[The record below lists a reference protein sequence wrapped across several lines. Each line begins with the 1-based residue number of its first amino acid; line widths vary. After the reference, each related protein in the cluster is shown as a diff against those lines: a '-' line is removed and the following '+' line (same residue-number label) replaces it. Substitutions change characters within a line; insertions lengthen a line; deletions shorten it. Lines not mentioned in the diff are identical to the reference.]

1 MTRALR
7 LPCRRALFVASVAAT
22 LLLLASA
29 TCRAQPAMACRSAAG
44 ASMAASSSALADADL
59 IAADTP
65 GSDGT
70 RLFPPHGSVRI
81 DVFTR
86 APHDDNVQWRID
98 DTWGRTE
105 ASGTFAVAGGAR
117 ATSLTCTSSRAGY
130 FAFSAT
136 LASAQPA
143 PSNELPSRGTR
154 PAGIATFGIL
164 PDVSSVLPPL
174 RYTHADQHRFGG
186 QGTVYLAPG
195 QHCCG
200 GDGYRPLYTD
210 LGLAW
215 VNDNRNWY
223 VEEPKGPGQFDP
235 SKNHLAPWLANGDLL
250 RLILVDGLPGWAN
263 QTGKPTH
270 SYAPT
275 SETAL
280 RDYMAKVGAESNRV
294 RKTVFP
300 TQTHNYYQV
309 TWEPDPKGGLPWRD
323 SDENFV
329 AMYKAV
335 WEGLHATDPNAVV
348 MGPTYS
354 SVADNA
360 KYLQRYAAVGLAR
373 YLDGVAIHGYYDF
386 GNSPSHPPERYDRTP
401 SSNGV
406 VSLPVAMRELRRVMS
421 ETLKPGAKLFATET
435 GISYDPGSKYGP
447 HYPDAQ
453 VLYAQAAVVARTHLI
468 LLGEGADV
476 TFVFYAQDM
485 PQATPGY
492 GVFFEL
498 DHPQGAF
505 GATDVSPKPAALAL
519 ATLTR
524 LVDGTVTLGPLRGTP
539 PGVYAYGFA
548 RPDGRA
554 VTALWTHDNAHWNTT
569 TGFDSTYGVDWQ
581 LQVDARGRTGNVAV
595 FDMMGNPVSEPYRD
609 GMLSLKLTESPVYVV
624 SNNVAV
630 VKTNATTPAGYVA
643 R

>member
-1 MTRALR
+1 MNLAPSFGSGRPAR
-7 LPCRRALFVASVAAT
+7 VAVMPIVAV
-22 LLLLASA
+22 LLLAA
-29 TCRAQPAMACRSAAG
+29 ACACRAQP
-44 ASMAASSSALADADL
+44 SMICNPAASATAAPFGADP

-70 RLFPPHGSVRI
+70 RLFPLRERVQI
-81 DVFTR
+81 DVVTR
-86 APHDDNVQWRID
+86 TSRDDHVQWRID
-98 DTWGRTE
+98 DTWGRTQ
-105 ASGTFAVAGGAR
+105 ASGTFAIARGAR
-117 ATSLTCTSSRAGY
+117 TTSLTCTTPRAGY

-136 LASAQPA
+136 LASA
-143 PSNELPSRGTR
+143 PSTTLPSRGTR
-154 PAGIATFGIL
+154 PAGIITFGIL

-174 RYTHADQHRFGG
+174 TYSHLDQHRFGG

-223 VEEPKGPGQFDP
+223 VEEPKSRGQFDP
-235 SKNHLAPWLANGDLL
+235 SKNALAPWLANGDLL
-250 RLILVDGLPGWAN
+250 RLILVDGLPDWASR
-263 QTGKPTH
+263 TGKPTH
-270 SYAPT
+270 SYAPM
-275 SETAL
+275 SEDAL
-280 RDYMAKVGAESNRV
+280 RDYMAKVGEESNRV

-309 TWEPDPKGGLPWRD
+309 TWEPDVKGGLPWLD
-323 SDENFV
+323 TDENFV

-348 MGPTYS
+348 MGPTYA

-360 KYLQRYAAVGLAR
+360 KYLKRYGALGLGR

-386 GNSPSHPPERYDRTP
+386 GNSPSHPPERLGDTAA
-401 SSNGV
+401 SNGL
-406 VSLPVAMRELRRVMS
+406 VSLPVAMRELRKAMS

-435 GISYDPGSKYGP
+435 GISYDVGSHYGP

-453 VLYAQAAVVARTHLI
+453 VLYAQSAVLARTHLI

-505 GATDVSPKPAALAL
+505 GATDVSPKPGALAVAAL
-519 ATLTR
+519 TR
-524 LVDGTVTLGPLRGTP
+524 VIDGTATLGPLRGTP

-554 VTALWTHDNAHWNTT
+554 VTALWSHDNAHWNATS
-569 TGFDSTYGVDWQ
+569 GFDATHGVDWQ
-581 LQVDARGRTGNVAV
+581 LQVDARGHSGQVTV
-595 FDMMGNPVSEPYRD
+595 FDMMGNPSTQPYRD
-609 GMLSLKLTESPVYVV
+609 GMLELNLTESPVYVV
-624 SNNVAV
+624 SGNVAV
-630 VKTNATTPAGYVA
+630 IKANATAPAGYVA
-643 R
+643 PW

>member
-1 MTRALR
+1 MNHAPSFAAGR
-7 LPCRRALFVASVAAT
+7 PVVVAV
-22 LLLLASA
+22 LLLAASSA
-29 TCRAQPAMACRSAAG
+29 CSAQPAMACDPAPSVTAAPSG
-44 ASMAASSSALADADL
+44 SDP

-70 RLFPPHGSVRI
+70 RLFPLRQRVRI
-81 DVFTR
+81 DVVTR
-86 APHDDNVQWRID
+86 TSRDDNVQWRID
-98 DTWGRTE
+98 DTWGRTQ
-105 ASGTFAVAGGAR
+105 ASGTFAVARGAR
-117 ATSLTCTSSRAGY
+117 TTSLTCTTPLAGY
-130 FAFSAT
+130 FAFSAA
-136 LASAQPA
+136 LASA
-143 PSNELPSRGTR
+143 PSTTLPSRGTR

-164 PDVSSVLPPL
+164 PDVSSALPPL
-174 RYTHADQHRFGG
+174 TYTHVDQHRFGG

-235 SKNHLAPWLANGDLL
+235 SKNQLAPWLANGDLL
-250 RLILVDGLPGWAN
+250 RLILVDGLPGWASR
-263 QTGKPTH
+263 TGKPTH
-270 SYAPT
+270 SYVPT
-275 SETAL
+275 SEDAL
-280 RDYMAKVGAESNRV
+280 RGYMAKVGEESNRV
-294 RKTVFP
+294 RRTVFP

-309 TWEPDPKGGLPWRD
+309 TWEPDLKGGLPWLD
-323 SDENFV
+323 TDENFV

-335 WEGLHATDPNAVV
+335 WEGLHATDPDAVV

-354 SVADNA
+354 SVAGNTA
-360 KYLQRYAAVGLAR
+360 YLKRYAALGLGH

-386 GNSPSHPPERYDRTP
+386 GNSPSHPPERLGGTP
-401 SSNGV
+401 SSNGI
-406 VSLPVAMRELRRVMS
+406 VSLPVAMRELRQVMS
-421 ETLKPGAKLFATET
+421 ETLKPGAKLFVTET
-435 GISYDPGSKYGP
+435 GISYDVGSHYGP

-453 VLYAQAAVVARTHLI
+453 VLYAQSAVLARTHLI

-505 GATDVSPKPAALAL
+505 GATDVSPKPGALAI
-519 ATLTR
+519 AALTR
-524 LVDGTVTLGPLRGTP
+524 LVDGTATLGPLRDTP
-539 PGVYAYGFA
+539 PDVYAYGFA

-554 VTALWTHDNAHWNTT
+554 VTALWSHDNAHWNATS
-569 TGFDSTYGVDWQ
+569 GFDSTHAVDWQ
-581 LQVDARGRTGNVAV
+581 LQVGARGRSGQVTV
-595 FDMMGNPVSEPYRD
+595 FDMMGNPSTRPYRD
-609 GMLSLKLTESPVYVV
+609 GMLTLNLTESPVYVV
-624 SNNVAV
+624 SDNVAV
-630 VKTNATTPAGYVA
+630 MKANTTAPAGYVA
-643 R
+643 PW